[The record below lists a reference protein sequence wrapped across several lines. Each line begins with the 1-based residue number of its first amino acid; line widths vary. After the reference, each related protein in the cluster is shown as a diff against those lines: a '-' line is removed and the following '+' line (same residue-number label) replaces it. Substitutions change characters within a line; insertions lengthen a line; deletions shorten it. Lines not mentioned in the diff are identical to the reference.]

1 MTTGDDE
8 VVVEGPEPAAV
19 PTTPHVVALRTA
31 PWPTGQH
38 LWRQVAGEIRWSLT
52 PPWTWLSGVAAN
64 LALSLIW
71 LIWVPLR
78 GAPHR
83 DWAIVVGTYFAIFIL
98 ADVTTTNVLG
108 ADAVRVR
115 LALLRDVALRRILLV
130 KNLTLVVIVGLPTLI
145 ATAAVTLASEADYRL
160 VVTLP
165 GVAFPILTWLGVG
178 NLVSVVL
185 PVAAVPLRERW
196 RRRRQ
201 LWPTTRWLLHLG
213 LPYALLL
220 LVGPVSRLPTLL
232 SRGLHLP
239 RSDSIHGLTVLA
251 TGLALWGLGTTVAL
265 MVARSRGVPLR

>member
-1 MTTGDDE
+1 M
-8 VVVEGPEPAAV
+8 
-19 PTTPHVVALRTA
+19 
-31 PWPTGQH
+31 
-38 LWRQVAGEIRWSLT
+38 
-52 PPWTWLSGVAAN
+52 AAN
-64 LALSLIW
+64 LVLSLVW